1 MSRNDFNHAGETSS
15 RHNQNTESNMENTN
29 TTPEARAIWTR
40 PDGVEVE
47 GTATA
52 MMQAFAEAG
61 YKGGLRPVEVP
72 QEEPPAR
79 PTMSRC
85 SKTWGSPQGARYSH
99 LVRRWFSGVSTPGA
113 LSVRP

>member
-15 RHNQNTESNMENTN
+15 RHHQNTESNMENTN

-61 YKGGLRPVEVP
+61 YKGGLRPVEVT
-72 QEEPPAR
+72 QEEPPAIEVAPEPEAAIR
-79 PTMSRC
+79 TWYAPRAMGSRHL
-85 SKTWGSPQGARYSH
+85 AR
-99 LVRRWFSGVSTPGA
+99 
-113 LSVRP
+113 